1 MMKPWVSLTIPAK
14 AEYIDVVRLTLS
26 GLAAKEGF
34 SYEEI
39 EDMKVAVTEACS
51 NVVLH
56 AYNGNDFGIME
67 IVFEMEQDFLQI
79 RVKDSGNSFLFE
91 PTLIANASLHHK
103 PLSDANVGG
112 LGLFLMQALM
122 DNVEV
127 RSEMG
132 TEVRLT
138 KRLGRKEEMA

>member
-1 MMKPWVSLTIPAK
+1 MMKPWISLTIPAQ
-14 AEYIDVVRLTLS
+14 AEYIDIVRLTLS

-39 EDMKVAVTEACS
+39 EDMKVAVTEACT

-56 AYNGNDFGIME
+56 AYDGGVHGIME
-67 IVFEMEQDFLQI
+67 IIFEVQQDSLYI
-79 RVKDSGNSFLFE
+79 RVKDSGTSFHYE
-91 PTLIANASLHHK
+91 PTLIAGASLHHK

-122 DNVEV
+122 DQVEV
-127 RSEMG
+127 RTEMG
-132 TEVRLT
+132 TEVILT

>member
-1 MMKPWVSLTIPAK
+1 MKPWISLTIPAQ
-14 AEYIDVVRLTLS
+14 ADYIDIVRLTLS

-56 AYNGNDFGIME
+56 AYDGGTYGLIE
-67 IVFEMEQDFLQI
+67 VVFEIQQDSLHI
-79 RVKDSGNSFLFE
+79 RVKDSGNSFQFE
-91 PTLIANASLHHK
+91 PTAIAGAALHNK
-103 PLSDANVGG
+103 PLNEASIGG

-122 DNVEV
+122 DQVEV

-132 TEVRLT
+132 TEVILT

>member
-1 MMKPWVSLTIPAK
+1 MMKPWISLTIPAQ
-14 AEYIDVVRLTLS
+14 ADYIDIVRLTLS

-39 EDMKVAVTEACS
+39 EDMKVAVTEACT

-56 AYNGNDFGIME
+56 AYDGGVHGIME
-67 IVFEMEQDFLQI
+67 IVFEVQQDSLHI
-79 RVKDSGNSFLFE
+79 RVKDSGSSFFYE
-91 PTLIANASLHHK
+91 PSVIADASLHHK

-122 DNVEV
+122 DQVEV
-127 RSEMG
+127 RTEMG
-132 TEVRLT
+132 TEVILT

>member
-1 MMKPWVSLTIPAK
+1 MMKPRICLTIPAQ
-14 AEYIDVVRLTLS
+14 AAYIDIVRLTLS

-34 SYEEI
+34 SYEQI
-39 EDMKVAVTEACS
+39 EDMKVAVTEACT

-56 AYNGNDFGIME
+56 AYDGGAHGVME
-67 IVFEMEQDFLQI
+67 IVFEIHRDSIHI
-79 RVKDSGNSFLFE
+79 RVKDSGSSFRYE
-91 PTLIANASLHHK
+91 PNVIAGASLHNK

-122 DNVEV
+122 DQVEV
-127 RSEMG
+127 RTEMG
-132 TEVRLT
+132 TEVILT

>member
-1 MMKPWVSLTIPAK
+1 MMKPWISLTIPAK

-56 AYNGNDFGIME
+56 AYNGSDFGIME

-79 RVKDSGNSFLFE
+79 RVKDSGSSFLFE
-91 PTLIANASLHHK
+91 PTTIVNASLHHK

-122 DNVEV
+122 DHVEV

-132 TEVRLT
+132 TEVLLT

>member
-1 MMKPWVSLTIPAK
+1 MMKPWTSLTIPAK
-14 AEYIDVVRLTLS
+14 AEYIDIVRLTLS

-56 AYNGNDFGIME
+56 AYNGGEFGVIE
-67 IVFEMEQDFLQI
+67 VIFEAEEDSFQI
-79 RVKDSGNSFLFE
+79 RVKDSGNSFHYE
-91 PTLIANASLHHK
+91 PTVIAQASLHEK
-103 PLSDANVGG
+103 PLIDANVGG

-122 DNVEV
+122 DQVEV
-127 RSEMG
+127 HSELG
-132 TEVRLT
+132 TEVILT

>member
-1 MMKPWVSLTIPAK
+1 MMKPWISLTIPAK

-56 AYNGNDFGIME
+56 AYNGGDFGIIE
-67 IVFEMEQDFLQI
+67 IVFEMEQDFFQI
-79 RVKDSGNSFLFE
+79 RVKDSGSSFMFE
-91 PTLIANASLHHK
+91 PSIIANAALHHK

-122 DNVEV
+122 DHVEV

-132 TEVRLT
+132 TEVLLS